1 MPEAVKV
8 SITAMKQSV
17 NAFKCI
23 KSSLVIDG
31 KLNSVLLNECKKF
44 NVQVDSVIGGIEL
57 VNSQGVHLYV
67 YYVPNDHNVLFM

>member
-17 NAFKCI
+17 NAFHCI
-23 KSSLVIDG
+23 KGSLVIDG
-31 KLNSVLLNECKKF
+31 KLNSVVLHDCKKF

-57 VNSQGVHLYV
+57 INSQGVHLYV
-67 YYVPNDHNVLFM
+67 CYAN